1 MERGFHMKKPVFVVA
16 AVAIAMVVSLVPGP
30 SSAHTSSTQTK
41 IRASKAPKGQL
52 DAGTEVLVFG
62 RLKSKN
68 PECVQGQTVELRSRQ
83 SGPDPTL
90 DSDTTD
96 AEGEFSLEVTA
107 GEAKNVYVR
116 FAGSTETS
124 YDHAHKCRRSKSRN
138 LRIKVAPDGS

>member
-1 MERGFHMKKPVFVVA
+1 MERGLHVKRSVFVVS

-30 SSAHTSSTQTK
+30 SSAHTSSTKTK
-41 IRASKAPKGQL
+41 IRASKAPRGHL
-52 DAGTEVLVFG
+52 ETGTEVLVFG

-68 PECVQGQTVELRSRQ
+68 QECVQGQTVRLLARGP
-83 SGPDPTL
+83 GPDPTL

-96 AEGEFSLEVTA
+96 SEGEFRLEVTA

-124 YDHAHKCRRSKSRN
+124 YDHAHKCRKSKSRN